1 MRRRTRSRASN
12 LPRPWC
18 RLREASS
25 PPSPIAADLSRRS
38 STSARIA
45 ASLARNA
52 SERRSSAVGMTGI
65 ASAPYRRLPTG
76 QAEMGGAAPSLVAAL
91 VLRLFALAVD
101 GAFGRLG
108 QEARAREPVRFG
120 VTINL
125 RQHVFGKGDVDA
137 HGLCGSRFRGDEDR
151 DPVA

>member
-38 STSARIA
+38 ATSARIA

-52 SERRSSAVGMTGI
+52 SERRSSAVGKTGI
-65 ASAPYRRLPTG
+65 ALAPYRRLRTG
-76 QAEMGGAAPSLVAAL
+76 QAEMARIASRAAGALA
-91 VLRLFALAVD
+91 LRLFALAVD
-101 GAFGRLG
+101 DTLRRLH
-108 QEARAREPVRFG
+108 QETRA
-120 VTINL
+120 
-125 RQHVFGKGDVDA
+125 
-137 HGLCGSRFRGDEDR
+137 R
-151 DPVA
+151 DPV